1 MKNQKLGVAKTTVLG
16 LQHMFAM
23 FGATIL
29 VPILS
34 GLSVQVTLFAT
45 GIGTL
50 LFHLVS
56 KSKVPAFLGSSFA
69 FLVGIR
75 LITDDNTGVFAGSAL
90 TQQER
95 LAYATGGILIAGIVY
110 LLFALLVKVVG
121 VKRFMKF
128 TPPIVTAPTVILIG
142 IMLAPF
148 AISQSSENLLLAVT
162 TLVIVIVASSW
173 GKGMIKIIPIL
184 LGIGGAYILAVILH
198 NFTSFTNADGS
209 AIIDFV
215 AALNRV
221 GRPSVAYQTMSDV
234 SLAGYY
240 VGTPPFMWP
249 RFGLVPILIMIPFSF
264 ATIAEH
270 IGDMVALSNILEEDL
285 TEDPGLHRTL
295 MGDGIA
301 SVFAGIFGG
310 PANTTYG
317 ENVGVVVLTK
327 VTNPR
332 VVQLAAV
339 FATLLAFSPLIAA
352 VIYSIPTAII
362 GGASFML
369 YGMIAAVGIRNL
381 VESRVDMGSTKNLT
395 VIAVM
400 LVTGLGLRFG
410 PVIEFAIGN
419 VNVPVDRLGIAI
431 AVILG
436 VFLNV
441 IIPDKKEE
449 ANLPL
454 STTDIEDSKQNSEN
468 NQNNGF

>member
-1 MKNQKLGVAKTTVLG
+1 
-16 LQHMFAM
+16 MFAM

-50 LFHLVS
+50 LFHLMS

-75 LITDDNTGVFAGSAL
+75 LITDDNTGVFAGTAL
-90 TQQER
+90 TPQER
-95 LAYATGGILIAGIVY
+95 LAYATGGILIAGVVY
-110 LLFALLVKVVG
+110 LLFALLVKAVG
-121 VKRFMKF
+121 VKKFMKF
-128 TPPIVTAPTVILIG
+128 APPIVTAPTVILIG
-142 IMLAPF
+142 VMLAPF
-148 AISQSSENLLLAVT
+148 AISQSSENLLLAIT
-162 TLVIVIVASSW
+162 TLVIVIAASSW

-198 NFTSFTNADGS
+198 NFTSFTNSDGS

-221 GRPSVAYQTMSDV
+221 GRPSVAYQSISDV
-234 SLAGYY
+234 SLASYT
-240 VGTPPFMWP
+240 VGAPPFMWP

-295 MGDGIA
+295 MGDGVA
-301 SVFAGIFGG
+301 SVFAGIVGG

-332 VVQLAAV
+332 VVQLAAI
-339 FATLLAFSPLIAA
+339 FAALLAFSPLIAA

-410 PVIEFAIGN
+410 PVIDFAIGN

-431 AVILG
+431 AVVLG
-436 VFLNV
+436 VLLNV
-441 IIPDKKEE
+441 IIPDKKED

-454 STTDIEDSKQNSEN
+454 STTGIENSKQNK
-468 NQNNGF
+468 QNHDF